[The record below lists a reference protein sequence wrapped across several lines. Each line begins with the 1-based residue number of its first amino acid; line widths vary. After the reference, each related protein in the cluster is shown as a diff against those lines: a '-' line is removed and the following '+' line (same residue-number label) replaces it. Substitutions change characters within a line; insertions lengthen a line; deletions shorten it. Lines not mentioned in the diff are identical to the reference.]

1 MIIIEIVIN
10 YFGEFVWPIVRLGI
24 TTSSFLDICIDHH
37 VIILYLL
44 FQINVHFLTIL
55 LPLFHHIKQVVQIY
69 IKKRRYGV
77 ITNVTPL
84 QMRPDDTQL
93 NQQLYICRSPY
104 GLHH

>member
-1 MIIIEIVIN
+1 M
-10 YFGEFVWPIVRLGI
+10 WPIVRLGI

-44 FQINVHFLTIL
+44 FQINVHFFNYFITVISS
-55 LPLFHHIKQVVQIY
+55 HQTSTNIY

-77 ITNVTPL
+77 ITNVTTLP
-84 QMRPDDTQL
+84 MRPDDTQL
-93 NQQLYICRSPY
+93 NQQLYICKSPY